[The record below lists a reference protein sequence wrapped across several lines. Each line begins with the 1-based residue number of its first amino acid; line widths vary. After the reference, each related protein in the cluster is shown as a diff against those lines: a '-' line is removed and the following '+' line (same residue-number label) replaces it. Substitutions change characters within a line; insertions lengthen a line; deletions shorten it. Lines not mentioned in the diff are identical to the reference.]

1 MTLQISE
8 IPALGG
14 TLALCPMPGR
24 TGAYGADLA
33 AILAWRP
40 ALVVTLTS
48 KLELASKGAAT
59 LPADLAAAGIDWR
72 HLPVPDFG
80 TPPAATAALWPE
92 TSAHARRVLHDGGKV
107 LAHCMGGCGRSG
119 MAILR
124 LLIDGGE
131 YPETALARLRAARP
145 CAVETKAQL
154 RWASAREG
162 SALF

>member
-1 MTLQISE
+1 MTLEIAE

-24 TGAYGADLA
+24 NGGYAADLETLL
-33 AILAWRP
+33 IWRP
-40 ALVVTLTS
+40 GLVLTMTS
-48 KLELASKGAAT
+48 KLELATKGAAT

-80 TPPAATAALWPE
+80 TPKADTAALWSD
-92 TSAHARRVLHDGGKV
+92 TSAQARAHLAQGGRV

-119 MAILR
+119 MAVLR
-124 LLIDGGE
+124 LLADGGE
-131 YPETALARLRAARP
+131 DPDAALSRLRAARP

-154 RWASAREG
+154 RWASTR
-162 SALF
+162 